1 MRILCSLICNY
12 GSFASLI
19 KKPYFF
25 LVHSNEFCPFTLV
38 LHTEKLSFSV
48 FSTKVHRQMV
58 LSFHFRNPLMH
69 FLHEKTK
76 CSEQNRFFGFALQT
90 SWVSSALWEFI
101 SLMSKTAIIA
111 NQWMQNS
118 HSKLLTQ
125 LVSNAKPTEKKEKP
139 IELRAFSFFQVN
151 KTFSGFRKWKDGAFF
166 HVPYINRTGKR
177 FSFRQKRLRKQGKH

>member
-1 MRILCSLICNY
+1 MGFSVFLLVLLC
-12 GSFASLI
+12 
-19 KKPYFF
+19 KPAGLAVHCENLFPWWAIMPVLLLESKNLFF
-25 LVHSNEFCPFTLV
+25 LVNKTHLSEP
-38 LHTEKLSFSV
+38 EKI
-48 FSTKVHRQMV
+48 M
-58 LSFHFRNPLMH
+58 
-69 FLHEKTK
+69 
-76 CSEQNRFFGFALQT
+76 FFD
-90 SWVSSALWEFI
+90 ER
-101 SLMSKTAIIA
+101 SKTAIIA
-111 NQWMQNS
+111 NQWTQNS

>member
-1 MRILCSLICNY
+1 M
-12 GSFASLI
+12 G
-19 KKPYFF
+19 
-25 LVHSNEFCPFTLV
+25 
-38 LHTEKLSFSV
+38 FSV
-48 FSTKVHRQMV
+48 FLLVLLCEPAGLAVHCENLFHWWAIMPVLLLESKNLVFSGERKWV
-58 LSFHFRNPLMH
+58 LSVNLGAEHR
-69 FLHEKTK
+69 KTQFFCVK
-76 CSEQNRFFGFALQT
+76 HQGERTKLIWVNQKKIRFFD
-90 SWVSSALWEFI
+90 ER
-101 SLMSKTAIIA
+101 SKTAIIA

>member
-1 MRILCSLICNY
+1 M
-12 GSFASLI
+12 
-19 KKPYFF
+19 K
-25 LVHSNEFCPFTLV
+25 
-38 LHTEKLSFSV
+38 
-48 FSTKVHRQMV
+48 
-58 LSFHFRNPLMH
+58 
-69 FLHEKTK
+69 KTK
-76 CSEQNRFFGFALQT
+76 CSEQNGFFCFSFGFALRT

-101 SLMSKTAIIA
+101 SLMSNYASFASRIKKPCFFSGERKWVLSVNLGAEHRKTQFFCVKHQGERTKLIWVNQKKIRFFDERSKTAIIA